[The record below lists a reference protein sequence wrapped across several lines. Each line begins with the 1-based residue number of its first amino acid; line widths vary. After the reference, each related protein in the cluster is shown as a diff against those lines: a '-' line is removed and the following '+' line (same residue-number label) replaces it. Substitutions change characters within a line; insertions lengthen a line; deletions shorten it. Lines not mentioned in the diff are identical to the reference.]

1 MRHKLKGRKLN
12 RTSSHRKALL
22 INLTSALLK
31 HELIKTT
38 LPKAKELRPFVEKI
52 MTIAKT
58 DNLSNRRRV
67 LSVVKDKELV
77 SKLFSDIATRIKDRK
92 GGYTRIMHYGFRA
105 GDKAPMAIIE
115 LVDRVVETK
124 NPKTSND
131 SSKKPAKA
139 KEVKKETA
147 VKKAD
152 TVKETTVKDSPKP
165 KKAAKKEVASKESD
179 TKK

>member
-77 SKLFSDIATRIKDRK
+77 AKLFSDIATRIKARN
-92 GGYTRIMHYGFRA
+92 GGYTRIMHYGFRV
-105 GDKAPMAIIE
+105 GDKAPMAVIE
-115 LVDRVVETK
+115 LVDRVIEPDDSK
-124 NPKTSND
+124 GAND
-131 SSKKPAKA
+131 STKKSAKGKVA
-139 KEVKKETA
+139 KKETVVKSDVA
-147 VKKAD
+147 KKAAA
-152 TVKETTVKDSPKP
+152 KDLSKP
-165 KKAAKKEVASKESD
+165 KKTTKKEVVSKESD